1 MFSFASLLGLG
12 GFSWPVELFFRLGSS
27 TASDYSWGGS
37 MSDIPIEVWMGAL
50 VLALISFGLQ
60 CWQSWELRQELKDM
74 EASRNRYYDL
84 WRGAVEELELD
95 LNAETFRQVWI
106 WAHRDGNFIEWHE
119 ELEDWWN
126 GDPSAMERFEEW
138 KESE

>member
-1 MFSFASLLGLG
+1 MA
-12 GFSWPVELFFRLGSS
+12 
-27 TASDYSWGGS
+27 
-37 MSDIPIEVWMGAL
+37 DIPIEVWMGAL

-74 EASRNRYYDL
+74 EAARDKYYDL

-106 WAHRDGNFIEWHE
+106 WAHRADALGCWDE
-119 ELEDWWN
+119 ELAAWWDA
-126 GDPSAMERFEEW
+126 DPDAMEEFEAW
-138 KESE
+138 RAKQ